1 MYQRI
6 EEIYKN
12 KSLMIK
18 VDRDLTKILLLIM
31 FISYLLSPT
40 EDYVLY
46 VFILG
51 FIYIYYY
58 IGKTLGYK
66 IKKKYFKEWINF
78 KNNISKFKTV
88 IKDND
93 NELIEIILKK
103 EKVDSRD
110 KLNLL
115 ISHYRDKA
123 NSEIID
129 FNIWTILSLVLTAY
143 FGIVSQL
150 NVSNEII
157 ISCFV
162 IVLVVGV
169 AYYLLAKQVLE
180 MIAIFR
186 RTKQL
191 YSSLEEKFTEVYLHK
206 Y

>member
-12 KSLMIK
+12 KSLLLK
-18 VDRDLTKILLLIM
+18 VDRDLTKILLFIM

-40 EDYVLY
+40 EDYVLC
-46 VFILG
+46 VFVLG

-66 IKKKYFKEWINF
+66 AKKKYFKKWINF
-78 KNNISKFKTV
+78 RNNILKFKTI
-88 IKDND
+88 IKNND
-93 NELIEIILKK
+93 NELIETILKK
-103 EKVDSRD
+103 EKVDSKD

-162 IVLVVGV
+162 IVLVICVV
-169 AYYLLAKQVLE
+169 YYLLAKQVLE

-191 YSSLEEKFTEVYLHK
+191 YSSLEEKFTEVYLRK

>member
-51 FIYIYYY
+51 LIYIYYY